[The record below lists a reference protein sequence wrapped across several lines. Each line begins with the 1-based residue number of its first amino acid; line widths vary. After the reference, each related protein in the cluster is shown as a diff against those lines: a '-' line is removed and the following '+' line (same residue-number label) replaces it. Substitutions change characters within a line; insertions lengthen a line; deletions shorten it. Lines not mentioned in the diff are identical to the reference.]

1 MTIVLQNAPQ
11 FHQVGIKREKKSYET
26 FLLNTILTKMLQDI
40 GKRGKNEIIVT
51 EKL

>member
-1 MTIVLQNAPQ
+1 MTVVPQNAPQ
-11 FHQVGIKREKKSYET
+11 FHQVG
-26 FLLNTILTKMLQDI
+26 TKMLQDI